1 MLVSTTFYFSVFVA
15 YSTAVPGFTVRR
27 MYENAREEFEKVEL
41 LREVNMCE
49 VVRVN
54 GGGGGEKGGVG
65 VMISQL
71 ALRMALCFVILLTT

>member
-54 GGGGGEKGGVG
+54 GGGGEKNEGGHRYIKIVKMG
-65 VMISQL
+65 HYI
-71 ALRMALCFVILLTT
+71 FV